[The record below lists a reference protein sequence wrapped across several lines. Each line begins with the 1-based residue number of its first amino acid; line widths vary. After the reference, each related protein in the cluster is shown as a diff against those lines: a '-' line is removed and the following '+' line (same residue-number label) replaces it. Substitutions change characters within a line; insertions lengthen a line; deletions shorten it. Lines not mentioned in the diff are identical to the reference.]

1 LFPAGG
7 TRPDPCNAKLDDPA
21 LIETAAR
28 PRDATLD
35 EIAGLAA
42 RVTGMPMAVITRKS
56 RNGSWVAA
64 ESGLPVVHGAAVTT
78 PFIRDVAVEG
88 VVVANDMTADPRFR
102 DNPYVTGDPRLR
114 FFAGA
119 PLVVEGGASLGM
131 LSVLDTKPH
140 PEGLSADQKAMLN
153 LLARHAGQ
161 TLEMRRRSREAE
173 QRQTN
178 LFALVSKAPIGVV
191 QKELDGRI
199 VFVNMEYAEL
209 LGRPREQLIGRSVRE
224 FLHPEDREAHID
236 AVNAAI
242 AGDANV
248 QLEERYVWPD
258 GTIVWASNSISI
270 TRDENGNPLNLI
282 AVARDITE
290 RIRATAELAAS
301 ERKFRAIADAM
312 PQMVWSTLPDGYHDY
327 YNQRW
332 YEYTGVPEGSTDGEG
347 WNGMFHP
354 EDQERAWARW
364 RHSLETGE
372 PYDIE
377 YRLRHHS
384 GEYRWVLGRALAIRD
399 ADGRIERWFG
409 TCTDIEDL
417 KRSEEARD
425 LLANELSH
433 RIKNIFAVVGGLVSL
448 TARGDDSAGPFARAL
463 RERLNALSLA
473 HEFVRPHAMGEG
485 AHMDAGQT
493 VFGLLR
499 TLVRPYVDGGTS
511 RFELAG
517 DDAAIGQK
525 TATALALVMHEQATN
540 AVKYGALANERG
552 RVVITGAKEGETYVL
567 IWREEDG
574 PPLSGP
580 PARRGFGTDMA
591 ARSAAGQLGGR
602 IEHAWDGPG
611 LVVRLTMPAENLA
624 R

>member
-1 LFPAGG
+1 MYDRLP
-7 TRPDPCNAKLDDPA
+7 TDVHD
-21 LIETAAR
+21 EQ
-28 PRDATLD
+28 RDEALD

-42 RVTGMPMAVITRKS
+42 RVSGMPIAVITCVSGTGS
-56 RNGSWVAA
+56 RVAA
-64 ESGLPVVHGAAVTT
+64 EVGMPGTLGNPVLT
-78 PFIRDVAVEG
+78 PFVRDVSVAG
-88 VVVANDMTADPRFR
+88 VTVATDMATDPRFSTH
-102 DNPYVTGDPRLR
+102 PYVTGAPFLR
-114 FFAGA
+114 FYAGA
-119 PLVVEGGASLGM
+119 PLAIEGGAPLGM
-131 LSVLDTKPH
+131 LSVLDTRPH
-140 PEGLSADQKAMLN
+140 PEGLDADQAAMLDI
-153 LLARHAGQ
+153 LARHAAQ

-173 QRQTN
+173 RRQSN
-178 LFALVSKAPIGVV
+178 LFSLVSKAPIGIV

-199 VFVNMEYAEL
+199 VFINQEYADL
-209 LGRPREQLIGRSVRE
+209 LGRSREQLIDHSVRE
-224 FLHPEDREAHID
+224 FLHPDDLEAHVA

-258 GTIVWASNSISI
+258 GTVVWVSNSISI
-270 TRDENGNPLNLI
+270 TRDDTGQPVNLV

-332 YEYTGVPEGSTDGEG
+332 YEYTGTPAGSTDGEG

-354 EDQERAWARW
+354 DDQDRAWARW
-364 RHSLETGE
+364 RHSLQTGE
-372 PYDIE
+372 PYEIE

-399 ADGRIERWFG
+399 AEGAIERWFG
-409 TCTDIEDL
+409 TCTDIEEL

-448 TARGDDSAGPFARAL
+448 TARGDDTAGPFAQAL

-473 HEFVRPHAMGEG
+473 HEYVRPHPAGEG
-485 AHMDAGQT
+485 APIDDGQS

-499 TLVRPYVDGGTS
+499 TLVRPYVDSGSS
-511 RFELAG
+511 RFVFEG
-517 DDAAIGQK
+517 VDASIGPK

-540 AVKYGALANERG
+540 AVKYGALANEKG
-552 RVVITGAKEGETYVL
+552 RVIISGAAEGGNYVL
-567 IWREEDG
+567 VWREEGGPSLGG
-574 PPLSGP
+574 PPT
-580 PARRGFGTDMA
+580 RRGFGTDMA
-591 ARSAAGQLGGR
+591 ARSAAGQLGGK
-602 IEHAWDGPG
+602 IEHVWDPQG
-611 LVVRLTMPAENLA
+611 LLVRLAVPAENLS